1 MLRQGFESC
10 RTARWAVRE
19 PVQTLANSLDNES
32 LIACV
37 PRQRRT
43 ETGGSRVCRGSG
55 AQKRE
60 ERVCAASAAHR
71 NGRIACVP
79 RQRRTKTGGT
89 RVCRG
94 SGAQKREERMCA
106 AGRRTE
112 TRRPAAILQKHG
124 GLRRSVLVVRQGMC
138 YNNTYYRL
146 VYLSLDPD
154 DGTPARTTFLFVGIS
169 A

>member
-1 MLRQGFESC
+1 MRGHKRPKPELRTRRSGVRIPYRVPKGHPVRDGPFDTLRLGFESC

-19 PVQTLANSLDNES
+19 PARTLANTLDNES

-37 PRQRRT
+37 PRQ
-43 ETGGSRVCRGSG
+43 
-55 AQKRE
+55 
-60 ERVCAASAAHR
+60 
-71 NGRIACVP
+71 
-79 RQRRTKTGGT
+79 
-89 RVCRG
+89 
-94 SGAQKREERMCA
+94 
-106 AGRRTE
+106 RRTE

-138 YNNTYYRL
+138 YNNTYYRS

-154 DGTPARTTFLFVGIS
+154 DGTPARTTFLFVEIS